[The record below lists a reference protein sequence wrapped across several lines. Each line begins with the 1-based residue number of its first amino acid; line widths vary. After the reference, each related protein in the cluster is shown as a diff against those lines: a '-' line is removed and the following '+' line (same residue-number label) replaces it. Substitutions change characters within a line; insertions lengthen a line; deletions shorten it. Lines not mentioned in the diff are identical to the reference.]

1 MPQASTP
8 HPGGVRSNVKSTPKV
23 VRVNAD
29 DGNAVLYR
37 NLGNGR
43 RLPFI
48 WGDTFTL
55 ASGSTSVVLSS
66 GVSFNDHDVAEGIV
80 QITPLSEPGAE
91 LDYYVD
97 KNTTDNVVKLMV
109 KAAASDDDCDFDVVF
124 MLGVGFNF
132 DNTHTNQIWRR
143 YYSN

>member
-8 HPGGVRSNVKSTPKV
+8 HPAGVRQNSKSTPKV

-29 DGNAVLYR
+29 DSNAVLYR

-43 RLPFI
+43 RLPFM
-48 WGDTFTL
+48 WGDTFTM
-55 ASGSTSVVLSS
+55 ASGATEVVVSS
-66 GVSFNDHDVAEGIV
+66 GVSFNDHDAAEGLV
-80 QITPLSEPGAE
+80 TFSPMSADGAG
-91 LDYYVD
+91 LDTYVD
-97 KNTTDNVVKLMV
+97 KNTSTNVVKLV
-109 KAAASDDDCDFDVVF
+109 ATGAAPSDCDFDVVF